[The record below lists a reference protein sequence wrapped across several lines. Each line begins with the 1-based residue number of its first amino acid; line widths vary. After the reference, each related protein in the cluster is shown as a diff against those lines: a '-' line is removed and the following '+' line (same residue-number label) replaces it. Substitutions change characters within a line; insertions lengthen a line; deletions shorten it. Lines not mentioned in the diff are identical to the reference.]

1 MTSKT
6 ATLASSIADAVR
18 AVPGVRR
25 LDPGTAIEAATQYPG
40 GKVIGVRLHETV
52 EIHFVAGRLPL
63 PPVAAEVAKAARS
76 VLAKAGDD
84 RPVEVF
90 IDDIE
95 DTKDI
100 EEV

>member
-1 MTSKT
+1 MTSQA
-6 ATLASSIADAVR
+6 ATLAISIADAVS

-25 LDPGTAIEAATQYPG
+25 LSGGDAIEAATQYPG
-40 GKVIGVRLHETV
+40 GKVVGVRLGETV
-52 EIHFVAGRLPL
+52 QIHLVANLVPL
-63 PPVAAEVAKAARS
+63 PPVAAHAARTARS

-95 DTKDI
+95 
-100 EEV
+100 EV